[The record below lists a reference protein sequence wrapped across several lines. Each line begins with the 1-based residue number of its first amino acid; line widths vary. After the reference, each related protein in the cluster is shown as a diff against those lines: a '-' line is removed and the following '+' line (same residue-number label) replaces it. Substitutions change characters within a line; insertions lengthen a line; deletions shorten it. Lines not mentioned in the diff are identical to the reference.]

1 LLFAKWLIARDQFSC
16 IIIFSKT
23 DLEKMRLEFYYPRN
37 ERRQPCIDNQNGPD
51 TTDPKS
57 HYSIEGHFDGRHHHI
72 YQRGYENH
80 QFRQDTHNVSEREFE
95 FQEVR
100 TLQLCARQDRGMHQH
115 DAFFQ
120 TDFDAVERRHTY
132 NVY

>member
-1 LLFAKWLIARDQFSC
+1 
-16 IIIFSKT
+16 
-23 DLEKMRLEFYYPRN
+23 MRLEFYYPRN
-37 ERRQPCIDNQNGPD
+37 ERRQPCIDNQDGPD
-51 TTDPKS
+51 TTYQKS
-57 HYSIEGHFDGRHHHI
+57 HYSIEGHFDGRHYHF

-80 QFRQDTHNVSEREFE
+80 QFRQDTHNVGEREFE

-100 TLQLCARQDRGMHQH
+100 TLQLCARQNRGMHQH

-120 TDFDAVERRHTY
+120 TDFDAVERRHTH

>member
-1 LLFAKWLIARDQFSC
+1 LSSIKTGFGILYFCISQNGRKHNQFSC

-37 ERRQPCIDNQNGPD
+37 ERRQPCIDNQDGPD
-51 TTDPKS
+51 TTYPKS
-57 HYSIEGHFDGRHHHI
+57 HYSIEGHFDGRHYHF

-100 TLQLCARQDRGMHQH
+100 TLQLCARQDRGMH
-115 DAFFQ
+115 
-120 TDFDAVERRHTY
+120 
-132 NVY
+132 